1 MNNDTHLDGL
11 EILAAMSHMMPV
23 PELQLHEKLGK
34 SKEQIEEIMAERQAG
49 MMKYYEG
56 I

>member
-11 EILAAMSHMMPV
+11 EILQAMSHMMPV
-23 PELQLHEKLGK
+23 PELELHEKLGK
-34 SKEQIEEIMAERQAG
+34 SKDQIEEMMVERQKG

-56 I
+56 

>member
-1 MNNDTHLDGL
+1 
-11 EILAAMSHMMPV
+11 MPV

-34 SKEQIEEIMAERQAG
+34 SKEQIEEIMTERQKG

-56 I
+56 KEVVLHIMVEDVLKLLN